1 MTTSTNYSDIEFGMH
16 KNAERYF
23 WASYVI
29 FGVLSSL
36 IGDTLIL
43 IASFHRDAFKINK
56 ILVIV
61 IQHIAVSDLLYTISN
76 SSPVAISLLANSWVL
91 GKALCYV
98 SVYVGFFAFPAGM
111 SLIAVLTTSKF
122 LILRYPLRAASWSTK
137 RAHLVCSFI
146 WAFAL
151 LFPILCLAVDK
162 DDVHFDYRGYVCDY
176 GYSSDVWQKLIP
188 ILGFIFGIVPNIIIV
203 ATTVP
208 ILKYLA
214 VARKSARRVGG
225 SVPWQGNLT
234 VALTAVVYCIS
245 TLPHIVYQI
254 TISYMKD
261 PSELFFLFFF
271 KFGTFLL
278 MINVV
283 ANFYIYVLTIRSFRQ
298 FLLSIIR
305 SVVSFPVSLKTSNT
319 ASTAG
324 KLQSLN

>member
-61 IQHIAVSDLLYTISN
+61 IQHIAVSDLLYTISM

-98 SVYVGFFAFPAGM
+98 SVYVSYFAFPAGM
-111 SLIAVLTTSKF
+111 FLIAVLTTSKF

-151 LFPILCLAVDK
+151 IFPILLLAVDK
-162 DDVHFDYRGYVCDY
+162 DDVHFDYRSYNCDY
-176 GYSSDVWQKLIP
+176 GYSSDAWKTIIP
-188 ILGFIFGIVPNIIIV
+188 IL
-203 ATTVP
+203 
-208 ILKYLA
+208 
-214 VARKSARRVGG
+214 
-225 SVPWQGNLT
+225 
-234 VALTAVVYCIS
+234 
-245 TLPHIVYQI
+245 
-254 TISYMKD
+254 
-261 PSELFFLFFF
+261 
-271 KFGTFLL
+271 
-278 MINVV
+278 
-283 ANFYIYVLTIRSFRQ
+283 
-298 FLLSIIR
+298 
-305 SVVSFPVSLKTSNT
+305 
-319 ASTAG
+319 
-324 KLQSLN
+324 